1 VTIWD
6 SARSCC
12 RRPDRAH
19 SAAGLLVELGA
30 VDSLGFPK
38 PGSGPSG
45 AGLTPRAQSTSRSR
59 IPSASPTVVIRSIT
73 ATVARKCRLEQRT
86 HWDRCAMRLMICN
99 QNGPV
104 KSLENPSA
112 LQLEIAVSNAE
123 PLISTHL
130 PTTGIYG

>member
-1 VTIWD
+1 
-6 SARSCC
+6 
-12 RRPDRAH
+12 
-19 SAAGLLVELGA
+19 
-30 VDSLGFPK
+30 
-38 PGSGPSG
+38 
-45 AGLTPRAQSTSRSR
+45 
-59 IPSASPTVVIRSIT
+59 
-73 ATVARKCRLEQRT
+73 
-86 HWDRCAMRLMICN
+86 MRLMIGN